1 MMDGSKRVK
10 LLPSQKE
17 NLYLFLIFAVAFVI
31 RLIHLNSYT
40 SYPAFDLPLGGH
52 AAYVK
57 TALKIISGDIL
68 GGKEIFY
75 DNSPIYSYILAGIF
89 KIFGIDFYAVR
100 FLQILIGSINCCL
113 IALISQYCFG
123 MTAALIAGAIAA
135 FYGPFIFYDAEII
148 VLSWVLFF
156 CLISIVIILRN
167 GIGRGH
173 KLSLAGFFMGCAV
186 MGRPGLILFPAL
198 LFLYF
203 IFSENSLKVAQRLRA
218 YAWFCIGVF
227 VIPGLFIARNYAVS
241 GEILF
246 LNPSGGHNFYFGHHK
261 GANPI
266 FNENLNFRGAIL
278 LKYREKAE
286 ADLKRPLST
295 REVSNYWY
303 RKGFTFIIENPGE
316 ELKLMLKKM
325 LFFFNDTEM
334 PTYFNY
340 YFNRN
345 YSVVLK
351 NWILTFGLIFPL
363 STLGLVST
371 LRRGRELMVLHLF
384 FLTSFL
390 SVLIIFVISR
400 VRIPAI
406 PVFIVF
412 AGVGV
417 LTVIEWCKDAKFK
430 PLILAGLF
438 MAPLYWMTFTPL
450 AHLNYADPHNHLGAV
465 YWHKGKIPE
474 AERSFVRALEL
485 NQGFEYPLLN
495 LVNMFRQQGD
505 IQKEAMYRNWYEDWK
520 QRYKPNRF

>member
-1 MMDGSKRVK
+1 MDQPKRVK
-10 LLPSQKE
+10 LLSAKKE
-17 NLYLFLIFAVAFVI
+17 TLYLFLIFAVAFVI

-40 SYPAFDLPLGGH
+40 SYPPFDLPLGGH

-89 KIFGIDFYAVR
+89 KIFGIDFYGVR
-100 FLQILIGSINCCL
+100 FLQIIIGSVNCCL
-113 IALISQYCFG
+113 IALIARHYFG

-148 VLSWVLFF
+148 VLPWVLFF

-167 GIGRGH
+167 GLGRGH
-173 KLSLAGFFMGCAV
+173 KLCPAGFFIGCAV
-186 MGRPGLILFPAL
+186 MGRPNLILFPAL
-198 LFLYF
+198 LLLYF
-203 IFSENSLKVAQRLRA
+203 VFGKKGLKISHRIRS

-227 VIPGLFIARNYAVS
+227 VIPGLFMARNYAES
-241 GEILF
+241 GEIVF

-261 GANPI
+261 GASPI

-295 REVSNYWY
+295 REVSSYWY
-303 RKGFTFIIENPGE
+303 RKGITFIVENPGE

-325 LFFFNDTEM
+325 LFFFDDTEM

-351 NWILTFGLIFPL
+351 NWVLTFGLIFPL
-363 STLGLVST
+363 SILGFVLA
-371 LRRGRELMVLHLF
+371 LRRIRELMVLHLF

-390 SVLIIFVISR
+390 SVLVIFVISR
-400 VRIPAI
+400 LRIPAI
-406 PVFIVF
+406 PVFIIF
-412 AGVGV
+412 AGVGI
-417 LTVIEWCKDAKFK
+417 LTIIEW
-430 PLILAGLF
+430 
-438 MAPLYWMTFTPL
+438 
-450 AHLNYADPHNHLGAV
+450 
-465 YWHKGKIPE
+465 
-474 AERSFVRALEL
+474 
-485 NQGFEYPLLN
+485 
-495 LVNMFRQQGD
+495 
-505 IQKEAMYRNWYEDWK
+505 
-520 QRYKPNRF
+520 